1 MIPLTEQAH
10 AELRAALKPGDVVI
24 DATVGNGHDT
34 LFLATCV
41 GPQGQVFGFD
51 VQPRAIEQTH
61 LRLQAAGLENVSLH
75 QWDHAGMAAVIPQAV
90 HGRVAAVMFNLGYL
104 PGGEKTLVTRTETT
118 LAAVKVA
125 FDLLKPGGLLTVI
138 AYPGHPG
145 GQEET
150 EALTAFFHQLPA
162 IDARV
167 HRIPARENSAT
178 APQLFVVTRLI
189 MA

>member
-10 AELRAALKPGDVVI
+10 AVLRAALEPGDVVI

-51 VQPRAIEQTH
+51 VQSQAIEQTQ
-61 LRLQAAGLENVSLH
+61 LRLQAAGAAQVRLH
-75 QWDHAGMAAVIPQAV
+75 LRDHAEMAAVIPQAD

-118 LAAVKVA
+118 LAAIKAA
-125 FDLLKPGGLLTVI
+125 FELLEPAGLLTVI

-145 GQEET
+145 GREET
-150 EALTAFFHQLPA
+150 EALTAFFHQLSA
-162 IDARV
+162 TNARV
-167 HRIPARENSAT
+167 RQIPARENSVT
-178 APQLFVVTRLI
+178 APQLFVVTRSI